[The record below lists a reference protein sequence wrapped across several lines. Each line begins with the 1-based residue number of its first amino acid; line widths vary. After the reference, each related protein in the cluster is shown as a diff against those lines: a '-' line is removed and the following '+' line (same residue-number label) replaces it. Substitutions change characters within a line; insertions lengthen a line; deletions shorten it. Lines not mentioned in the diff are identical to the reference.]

1 MVTPLRFRVLTAIRF
16 IQAFSILSTKSVLDS
31 EFQQRVLQQQVTSLA
46 AKNGLPPLPNIT
58 YCCSICYRGDLN
70 ACFHMNFFFKI
81 KVEDKWIC
89 KGFAG
94 IIRSS
99 RIHSHEIL
107 LPVSS
112 NCNLNMTFSATT
124 CRDNFKIMFDPSD
137 ARSTVFSLLEEACI
151 ELMKISFTL
160 KSQEG
165 SQLGHRYVYY
175 RMLWSEWNCLKF
187 NGSEEKISLA
197 TEPRCVMWCYGWN
210 VILGTSGFSCL
221 KSYYNI
227 NSLLFVFPV
236 TMACKC
242 HVERGSRECIGYW
255 NKYFTAVSGWAGVH
269 YTPAIYLSCLD

>member
-1 MVTPLRFRVLTAIRF
+1 
-16 IQAFSILSTKSVLDS
+16 
-31 EFQQRVLQQQVTSLA
+31 
-46 AKNGLPPLPNIT
+46 
-58 YCCSICYRGDLN
+58 
-70 ACFHMNFFFKI
+70 
-81 KVEDKWIC
+81 
-89 KGFAG
+89 
-94 IIRSS
+94 
-99 RIHSHEIL
+99 
-107 LPVSS
+107 
-112 NCNLNMTFSATT
+112 MTFSAAT

-187 NGSEEKISLA
+187 NRSEEEISLA

-210 VILGTSGFSCL
+210 VILGRGCRHLDSLVWNLIILIPFSLC
-221 KSYYNI
+221 
-227 NSLLFVFPV
+227 FPV

-255 NKYFTAVSGWAGVH
+255 NKHFTAVSGKAGVL
-269 YTPAIYLSCLD
+269 YTPAIYLSSLD